1 MSERHTLEDVERHG
15 RDRRQAGG
23 FTPTRDK
30 LPIVDATVRA
40 LEVCLREAA

>member
-1 MSERHTLEDVERHG
+1 MGAKHTLEDVERHG

-23 FTPTRDK
+23 FTLTRDE

-40 LEVCLREAA
+40 LEVRLREAA